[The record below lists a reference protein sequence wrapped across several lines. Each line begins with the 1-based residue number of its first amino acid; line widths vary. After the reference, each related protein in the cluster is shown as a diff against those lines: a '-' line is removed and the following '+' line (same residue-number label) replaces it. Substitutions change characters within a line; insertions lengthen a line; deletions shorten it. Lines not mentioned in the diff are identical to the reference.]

1 MKIKVM
7 SKLALP
13 FFFFDLIYPVG
24 GDFMEEVVHLVANVG
39 FPIALS
45 LYLLMRIE
53 AKLELLTTSINQ
65 LSLAIQT
72 QERQRDA

>member
-1 MKIKVM
+1 
-7 SKLALP
+7 
-13 FFFFDLIYPVG
+13 
-24 GDFMEEVVHLVANVG
+24 MEEVVHLVANVG